1 MFQIKSL
8 CDVEYRKLNFSAYP
22 VHVRHLTNYAFKP
35 VVVAV
40 SIWYEDIVTHSFM
53 KNILTIF
60 VLVFNVKKYFL
71 KSRNFYHFQI

>member
-35 VVVAV
+35 IVVAV
-40 SIWYEDIVTHSFM
+40 SIWYEDIVSHSFM
-53 KNILTIF
+53 EKHFEYYRLGIQYQKI
-60 VLVFNVKKYFL
+60 FL
-71 KSRNFYHFQI
+71 KK